1 MIRKIILAY
10 CVGVSLSYGCSYYD
24 CTGEDDTPIGCD
36 RTRSKHV
43 YREDDTRARETC
55 YVVMRSNKPLFNRKC
70 FISQDKA
77 WDAIYKAYPSENN
90 YNNFKLLEVSHAL

>member
-1 MIRKIILAY
+1 MIKRMILAY

-24 CTGEDDTPIGCD
+24 CRGEDDTPVGCD
-36 RTRSKHV
+36 SGHSGPV
-43 YREDDTRARETC
+43 HIEDDTRARDTC
-55 YVVMRSNKPLFNRKC
+55 YVVMRSNKPLFKRKC

-90 YNNFKLLEVSHAL
+90 YNNFSLLEVNHAL